1 MSRKRIVIIAVLA
14 LIIAIGIL
22 LTSGHK
28 DYSIS
33 ATLNDEKITWY
44 NSAEKALKH
53 VKLEVVADKNDCE
66 IDFEASKLTEIS
78 LTFTAQDSGLS
89 FSGAT
94 NASNEASGV
103 YTPDDDDENL
113 DLIVWFTSETF
124 EEGEVVLVEVTF
136 DDYEKASEK
145 IFGDK
150 ATTKYFAFTI
160 VSSQ

>member
-1 MSRKRIVIIAVLA
+1 MKARTKFIFVVVAIIVVIG
-14 LIIAIGIL
+14 LI
-22 LTSGHK
+22 LTSGTK

-44 NSAEKALKH
+44 NSAEKALNH
-53 VKLEVVADKNDCE
+53 VKLEVEADKNDCE
-66 IDFEASKLTEIS
+66 IDFETSKLTEIS

>member
-150 ATTKYFAFTI
+150 ATTKYFCFTV